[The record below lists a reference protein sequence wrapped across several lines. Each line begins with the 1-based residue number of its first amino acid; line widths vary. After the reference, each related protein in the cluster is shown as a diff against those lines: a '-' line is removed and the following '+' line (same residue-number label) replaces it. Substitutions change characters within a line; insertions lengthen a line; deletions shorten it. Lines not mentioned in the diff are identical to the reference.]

1 MSFDGIVRTSIARI
15 RFNVDFDH
23 PADPRGAV
31 ALAIAEVLD
40 PASDTVDVNEG
51 RPDHCRR

>member
-15 RFNVDFDH
+15 RFNVDFDD